1 MQFSGQTQIHFIPVK
16 VIRLDRSAV
25 YGIVSFVDIFYYTDQ
40 LDDDDRGNSSQSRT
54 PGNMQQLL
62 FLPVVSASCLSTY
75 LFRND
80 SFQTEIIAF
89 VAFSSA
95 QSALLYTTMNGQ
107 RRIRINT
114 LSLSCTTALSN
125 LFRGADLDTQFTY
138 LLKNGMDMYS
148 MLFIISSFNCFLVV
162 TCWDNIHMCMQPFW
176 GPYVIASIVLVI

>member
-1 MQFSGQTQIHFIPVK
+1 MVLFLLMTYFTTLISLMMTQRK
-16 VIRLDRSAV
+16 L
-25 YGIVSFVDIFYYTDQ
+25 
-40 LDDDDRGNSSQSRT
+40 QSVQNAQEYAT
-54 PGNMQQLL
+54 AF
-62 FLPVVSASCLSTY
+62 FLPVVSASWLSTY
-75 LFRND
+75 LFQND

-89 VAFSSA
+89 VAFSFA

-162 TCWDNIHMCMQPFW
+162 TCWDNIHMCMQPCW